1 LLPELTPAPT
11 GAGGTLSGMRIAI
24 IDVGSNTIRLLIAHR
39 RDSGEV
45 EPVREERTVV
55 GLGAEIERLGRI
67 SDAKLDEAA
76 ESTREFARLARLA
89 GCDAIDVVITAPGR
103 QSGNAERLVSVLE
116 HAADAPV
123 RVLSAREE
131 GALAYLGAVRRAAD
145 VIGPVAVCDIGG
157 GSTELAVGLAD
168 GSPDWLRSFET
179 GSLRLTRRY
188 LHDGRPSRK
197 ALRAARGHVREH
209 LVGTRPPWA
218 GTALAT
224 GGAARA
230 LRKLSGRSL
239 GAEEL
244 AGAVD
249 TCTRLGPGGLARRYD
264 IDPARA
270 ATLLAGAIILSELQE
285 LVGVPFLVA
294 RGGLREGLAHS
305 LLVDQVA
312 A

>member
-1 LLPELTPAPT
+1 
-11 GAGGTLSGMRIAI
+11 MRIAV
-24 IDVGSNTIRLLIAHR
+24 IDVGSTTVRLLIAHR
-39 RDSGEV
+39 RESGEV
-45 EPVREERTVV
+45 ESVREERAVL

-67 SDAKLDEAA
+67 SDAKLGEVASSA
-76 ESTREFARLARLA
+76 RAYARLARA
-89 GCDAIDVVITAPGR
+89 TGCDAIEVVITAPGR

-116 HAADAPV
+116 QAADAPV

-131 GALAYLGAVRRAAD
+131 GALAYLGAVRRAGG

-168 GSPDWLRSFET
+168 GSPTWLRSFET

-188 LHDGRPSRK
+188 LSDTRPSRK
-197 ALRAARGHVREH
+197 DVRAARRHVREH

-230 LRKLSGRSL
+230 LRKVAGRSL
-239 GAEEL
+239 GGDEL
-244 AGAVD
+244 ADAVEL
-249 TCTRLGPGGLARRYD
+249 CARLGPAGLSRRFG
-264 IDPARA
+264 IEPARG
-270 ATLLAGAIILSELQE
+270 ATLTAGAIILAELYE

-294 RGGLREGLAHS
+294 RGGLREGLAHA
-305 LLVDQVA
+305 LLVEQVA

>member
-1 LLPELTPAPT
+1 
-11 GAGGTLSGMRIAI
+11 MRIAI
-24 IDVGSNTIRLLIAHR
+24 IDVGSNTVRLLIAHR
-39 RDSGEV
+39 RESGEV
-45 EPVREERTVV
+45 EPVREERAVL

-67 SDAKLDEAA
+67 SDSKLDEAA
-76 ESTREFARLARLA
+76 DSTREYARLARSA
-89 GCDAIDVVITAPGR
+89 GCDAIDVVVTAPGR

-131 GALAYLGAVRRAAD
+131 GALAYLGAVSRATN

-157 GSTELAVGLAD
+157 GSTELAVGLAES
-168 GSPDWLRSFET
+168 SPTWLRSFET
-179 GSLRLTRRY
+179 GSLRLTRRH
-188 LHDGRPSRK
+188 LHAGRPGRK
-197 ALRAARGHVREH
+197 DVRAARRHVRDH
-209 LVGTRPPWA
+209 LVGTRPPWT

-230 LRKLSGRSL
+230 LRKLAGRNL
-239 GAEEL
+239 GADEL
-244 AGAVD
+244 ADAID
-249 TCTRLGPGGLARRYD
+249 QCMRLGPAGLARRYE

-270 ATLLAGAIILSELQE
+270 STVLAGAIILSELQE

-294 RGGLREGLAHS
+294 RGGLREGLAHA
-305 LLVDQVA
+305 LLVDPVA

>member
-1 LLPELTPAPT
+1 
-11 GAGGTLSGMRIAI
+11 MRIAI
-24 IDVGSNTIRLLIAHR
+24 IDVGSNTVRLLIAHR
-39 RDSGEV
+39 RESGEI
-45 EPVREERTVV
+45 EPIREERAVL

-67 SDAKLDEAA
+67 SDSKLDEAA
-76 ESTREFARLARLA
+76 DSTRDYAKLARSA
-89 GCDAIDVVITAPGR
+89 GCDAIDVVVTAPGR

-131 GALAYLGAVRRAAD
+131 GALAYLGAVSRATN

-157 GSTELAVGLAD
+157 GSTELAVGLAE
-168 GSPDWLRSFET
+168 GVPNWLRSFET
-179 GSLRLTRRY
+179 GSLRLTRRH
-188 LHDGRPSRK
+188 LHAGRPGRK
-197 ALRAARGHVREH
+197 DVRAARRHVRDH

-230 LRKLSGRSL
+230 LRKLAGRSL
-239 GAEEL
+239 GADEL
-244 AGAVD
+244 AAAVGQ
-249 TCTRLGPGGLARRYD
+249 CVRLGPAGLARRYD

-270 ATLLAGAIILSELQE
+270 STVLAGAIILSELQE

-294 RGGLREGLAHS
+294 RGGLREGLAHA
-305 LLVDQVA
+305 LLGDQVA